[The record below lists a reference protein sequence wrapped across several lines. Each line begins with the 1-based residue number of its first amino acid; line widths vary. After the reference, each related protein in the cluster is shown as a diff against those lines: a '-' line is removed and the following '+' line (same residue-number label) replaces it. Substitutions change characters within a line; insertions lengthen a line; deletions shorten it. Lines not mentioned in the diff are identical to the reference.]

1 MADDGGKLSLTGHF
15 PAAYAA
21 LGTVANEF
29 VGTGKGSAPLETFVY
44 FNHAIRSE
52 PSMINTFQHKGL
64 KKLFEQDDRR
74 GIANDLVE
82 RLTLRLD
89 YLDAATTISDLDLPG
104 YKLHQLKGDRKGVWS
119 IHVSGNWRLT
129 FTFRDGE
136 AFDVALEDYH

>member
-1 MADDGGKLSLTGHF
+1 M
-15 PAAYAA
+15 
-21 LGTVANEF
+21 
-29 VGTGKGSAPLETFVY
+29 
-44 FNHAIRSE
+44 
-52 PSMINTFQHKGL
+52 
-64 KKLFEQDDRR
+64 
-74 GIANDLVE
+74 
-82 RLTLRLD
+82 RLD